1 MASKLAKPTKSLIPK
16 PPTYKNVGGS
26 DSPTVNAFNGI
37 GSQIST
43 NTSIMVRINTALQ
56 RKFFVEHTTK
66 TALNNRLVTRI
77 AATKKILARKPVAV
91 PVKKLTTQT
100 KRDQDK
106 KAKKVADQESSGG
119 VQILEGILQLFS
131 GITSRFVGVFVATA
145 AFKWFSDANNTR
157 RFFNAF
163 ANFYNW
169 FIKPLISLTM
179 NWTGWVM
186 EGAGNAVGGIS
197 DIISG
202 FKDGSISSIF
212 NGLGEVASS
221 IAPLASVSFL
231 LNPTGTLGFI
241 WDIIKDIGSILPPK
255 ESRGADL
262 PDAGDAKRVKQAG
275 EAAEAANDARKG
287 SNIFQKGW
295 NKITQ
300 TAGAV
305 GDAAKKRLLE
315 PSKKFIE
322 PILGKLSS
330 LKSSIVNR
338 LLGFLPEKSK
348 TILKELGGAG
358 SSKLMGKIGPKAV
371 PIIGALANLYFA
383 YQALNS
389 GDPIGAL
396 LEFTSA
402 AFDLAGLI
410 PGGQWG
416 PLVSLGIDTYSL
428 LRSFFPEI
436 KKTEEGFIR
445 SLGLQPIMDA
455 IKKFGSILPGS
466 SIKAESGRPANMDA
480 FDPRMKTGSYFVGML
495 WEIFDYLPGGDF
507 IRSFFM
513 GELSLLR
520 NVFGTS
526 MVGLSG
532 DKPNLSPS
540 WNMGEM
546 KQGVRDY
553 LMATVD
559 KIKNSLIE
567 LIPEWIRN
575 PISKVKEAV
584 EKTTGAVDQTLT
596 GDPTKNVFD
605 PGKNYGMQ
613 KGEKFFF
620 KDESG
625 QEFHAVRAADTGN
638 IEFYKGGIAGVGG
651 ERVAIDNG
659 QNAGV
664 VEAFM
669 QKKAPTIQGVP
680 GAGGDLKPTD
690 AGQKGEVYLH
700 WTAGA
705 KTSTYGGYHTV
716 ITGDGK
722 VHRKAPYSNRGR
734 AHTAYRNSRG
744 VGIAVAAMSGPSSA
758 YDWANPVQYEAM
770 AQEVANIAKAWGWKK
785 SDINISNVMT
795 HAEAA
800 SGKDGRLSLHKPP
813 MAGAKSNPDN
823 YGPTMWGGD
832 GARWDLLKLY
842 KGDTMGS
849 GGGKIRSM
857 IQQRMNF
864 GGIVRRFNKG
874 GMMENP
880 PARRLNDGEDDSH
893 KNLISAKEQAM
904 NTGGVARGI
913 MAARNPGPPMILNNR
928 SVLDPGLT
936 RSSIEVTAVQR
947 VYMPIP
953 QPVSATAP
961 AGAGAA
967 APSPLS
973 TFGRSNTQA
982 TKK

>member
-1 MASKLAKPTKSLIPK
+1 MASKLAKPTKSLITK
-16 PPTYKNVGGS
+16 PSTYKNVGGS
-26 DSPTVNAFNGI
+26 DSPIVNAFNGI
-37 GSQIST
+37 GNQIST

-66 TALNNRLVTRI
+66 AALNNRLVTRI
-77 AATKKILARKPVAV
+77 AATKKILAKKPVAV

-119 VQILEGILQLFS
+119 VQILEGLLQMFS
-131 GITSRFVGVFVATA
+131 GITSRFVGAFVATA

-169 FIKPLISLTM
+169 FIKPLVSLTM

-197 DIISG
+197 SIISG
-202 FKDGSISSIF
+202 FKDGSISGIF

-221 IAPLASVSFL
+221 IAPLSSVAFL

-255 ESRGADL
+255 EPRG
-262 PDAGDAKRVKQAG
+262 PDASDAKKATQAG
-275 EAAEAANDARKG
+275 QAAEAAADASKG

-315 PSKKFIE
+315 PSKKFIQ
-322 PILGKLSS
+322 PIFGKLSS
-330 LKSSIVNR
+330 LKSSLVNK

-358 SSKLMGKIGPKAV
+358 SSKLMSKIGPKAV

-383 YQALNS
+383 YQALSS

-436 KKTEEGFIR
+436 EKTEQGFIR
-445 SLGLQPIMDA
+445 GLGLQPIMDA
-455 IKKFGSILPGS
+455 IKKFGSMLPGS

-540 WNMGEM
+540 WNPEEM
-546 KQGVRDY
+546 KKGVKDY
-553 LMATVD
+553 LMSTVE
-559 KIKNSLIE
+559 KIKASLVE
-567 LIPEWIRN
+567 LIPSWLRA
-575 PISKVKEAV
+575 PVEALTQV
-584 EKTTGAVDQTLT
+584 PGAIDNTIT

-605 PGKNYGMQ
+605 PGKNYGMK

-625 QEFHAVRAADTGN
+625 QEFHAARAEDTGN
-638 IEFYKGGIAGVGG
+638 IEFYKGGIGGVGG
-651 ERVAIDNG
+651 ERVAIDDGKNQG
-659 QNAGV
+659 VVDAFLEARGPMLQPAAAGPVPNAG
-664 VEAFM
+664 A
-669 QKKAPTIQGVP
+669 
-680 GAGGDLKPTD
+680 LKPTD
-690 AGQKGEVYLH
+690 AGQKGEIYLH

-744 VGIAVAAMSGPSSA
+744 VGIAVASMAGPSSA
-758 YDWANPVQYEAM
+758 YDWANPIQYESM
-770 AQEVANIAKAWGWKK
+770 AQEVANIAKAWGWSKN
-785 SDINISNVMT
+785 DITIKNVMT

-813 MAGAKSNPDN
+813 MKGAKRSPDN

-842 KGDTMGS
+842 KNDSMGS
-849 GGGKIRSM
+849 GGSKIRGM

-864 GGIVRRFNKG
+864 GGVVRRFNKG
-874 GMMENP
+874 GMLDMSP
-880 PARRLNDGEDDSH
+880 VRQLNDGEDDAH
-893 KNLISAKEQAM
+893 KNLIGAKEQAM
-904 NTGGVARGI
+904 NAGGVAKGI

-953 QPVSATAP
+953 QPMP
-961 AGAGAA
+961 AA
-967 APSPLS
+967 APSGGGVAPPSPLS
-973 TFGRSNTQA
+973 TFGRSNSQA